1 MDRNEFLTLS
11 KILAQLKILDTK
23 EPEEKEILAAIV
35 AEIDKDL
42 IPLQEQ
48 KEAEWKEFYE
58 RSIK

>member
-1 MDRNEFLTLS
+1 MDRYEFLTLS
-11 KILAQLKILDTK
+11 KIVAQLKILDVK
-23 EPEEKEILAAIV
+23 EPEEKERLAAIV

-48 KEAEWKEFYE
+48 QEAEWKEFYE

>member
-1 MDRNEFLTLS
+1 MDRYEFLTLS
-11 KILAQLKILDTK
+11 KIVAQLKILDTK
-23 EPEEKEILAAIV
+23 EPEEKERLAAIV

-48 KEAEWKEFYE
+48 QEAEWKEFYE